1 MVIKGTTNYSAI
13 AERPRPVAIAG
24 QLWKGSRK
32 TNDRRQAGRDL
43 EGLFRLESNDA
54 VFRHAVIKYVEG
66 AKLYKTPNAK
76 PNYEAKFEEDIV
88 IPRLNI
94 FLPFD
99 NIDDPDALSSWHSE
113 MSAYEKGD
121 YRWGCDRERISNVR
135 VLCKNAFN
143 AWSAQYIDPNKGIP
157 TGSNIR
163 VSKLPPDLGCP
174 VAGKPL
180 SFPCPHE
187 CSANGALY
195 FCIQE
200 MQKSYTVPEYT
211 LVALKT
217 SSKEDIGSIPRKL
230 WEIKEQY
237 GSISYFEAPG
247 FRERIY
253 YILYR
258 VADGQNRP
266 DGQGGSKRKT
276 HWEVRIDIHPST
288 SKRIQTIC
296 EITQKRQ
303 LGYRPHPAW
312 LERFQSGIVDGGIIW
327 IGGESPAIEVQASP
341 VELPEAKLPLELAA
355 ATEVE
360 ASFDSIPF
368 VAENQ
373 PQSEP
378 TPRPSPSPI
387 PMPKPD
393 LTAEERDKWIG
404 KIKLLQQD
412 LAQFRPLSPH
422 ENPGDG
428 YLREADRKTLTAVG
442 KGLNHSLQAEQNR
455 DVAIADISKLQ
466 EIINEYQALKPEE
479 DPVNWRELPTQQI
492 IELRSRLQLVAKK
505 LSNN

>member
-1 MVIKGTTNYSAI
+1 MVIKGTTNYAAI
-13 AERPRPVAIAG
+13 AERPRPVAVAG

-54 VFRHAVIKYVEG
+54 VFRHAVLKYVEG

-99 NIDDPDALSSWHSE
+99 NIDDPNALSSWHSE
-113 MSAYEKGD
+113 MISYEKGD

-135 VLCKNAFN
+135 ILCKNAFN
-143 AWSAQYIDPNKGIP
+143 NWSAQYLDPNKGVP
-157 TGSNIR
+157 TGNNIR
-163 VSKLPPDLGCP
+163 VPKLPRDLGCP

-187 CSANGALY
+187 CSANGTLY
-195 FCIQE
+195 FCIKE
-200 MQKSYTVPEYT
+200 MQQSYTVPEYT

-237 GSISYFEAPG
+237 GSISYFEVPG

-253 YILYR
+253 YVLYR

-276 HWEVRIDIHPST
+276 HWEVRLDIHPST
-288 SKRIQTIC
+288 TKRIQTII

-303 LGYRPHPAW
+303 LGYCPHPAW
-312 LERFQSGIVDGGIIW
+312 LERFQSGIVDDGIAW
-327 IGGESPAIEVQASP
+327 IGGEPPAIEVNSSP
-341 VELPEAKLPLELAA
+341 VTLELPESDRVGTSLKMLAA
-355 ATEVE
+355 QEE
-360 ASFDSIPF
+360 AEGNFID
-368 VAENQ
+368 
-373 PQSEP
+373 P
-378 TPRPSPSPI
+378 TPEPVKPNI
-387 PMPKPD
+387 PMTKPAD
-393 LTAEERDKWIG
+393 LSPEEREKWVG
-404 KIKLLQQD
+404 KIKWLQGEISK
-412 LAQFRPLSPH
+412 LRPLDLH
-422 ENPGDG
+422 ENPGDE
-428 YLREADRKTLTAVG
+428 YLESADRKTLITLG
-442 KGLNHSLQAEQNR
+442 RGLKQSLEVEGDR
-455 DVAIADISKLQ
+455 DTIIADICKLQ
-466 EIINEYQALKPEE
+466 EVINEYQALQPDE
-479 DPVNWRELPTQQI
+479 DPKDWRQFPTPKL
-492 IELRSRLQLVAKK
+492 IELRSRLHDTATNLN
-505 LSNN
+505 S